1 MSCEVLRSVSCREA
15 PRRAD
20 KNSSVGHFLYEPT
33 NEQGVVALFAGL
45 CEEEVPGFGSS
56 RSRRLTR
63 IAPPVANEGGSESSS
78 SLSRATSTIAIYARA
93 IGWSAGS
100 TTTSRAPLATR
111 TRMQELRPFF
121 PELGRQAWIQPYRPS
136 KVDRFSQGKLFDQWT
151 VPSKARKGDLLFV
164 YVSYLRPL
172 AGRKTHEQLFR
183 DEEATYRTALTFL
196 AERFERML
204 AREDSYGVIVLDS
217 RERAKDDRL
226 RRFFERLRDEGTEFM
241 ELDRLV
247 DSLLLGPSHFSI
259 GLQVADLVVGSTV
272 AGRRGQLNDAS
283 RWHKLLLE
291 RCFARH
297 PEPARSTASA

>member
-20 KNSSVGHFLYEPT
+20 KNSSVGHFCTSRPT
-33 NEQGVVALFAGL
+33 SRASWLFSRACARRSL
-45 CEEEVPGFGSS
+45 GFGSS

-164 YVSYLRPL
+164 YRSGPSP
-172 AGRKTHEQLFR
+172 
-183 DEEATYRTALTFL
+183 ALTH
-196 AERFERML
+196 
-204 AREDSYGVIVLDS
+204 I
-217 RERAKDDRL
+217 
-226 RRFFERLRDEGTEFM
+226 M
-241 ELDRLV
+241 ELC
-247 DSLLLGPSHFSI
+247 SN
-259 GLQVADLVVGSTV
+259 A
-272 AGRRGQLNDAS
+272 
-283 RWHKLLLE
+283 K
-291 RCFARH
+291 
-297 PEPARSTASA
+297 